1 MYLVEQ
7 DVDFE
12 AFFFANNDHG
22 MSNTANNYNT
32 VYKILTREL
41 QFCFNQESIF
51 GDPHLWS
58 FRQKNH

>member
-51 GDPHLWS
+51 GDPHL
-58 FRQKNH
+58 